1 MKVNGKNMTYKEVCD
16 LFDSTAETPPADDRV
31 ILTHDEIA
39 QARRNKREANKKVV
53 TFANTPIYRTLHAS
67 MRLLI
72 EVVQMI
78 PKKNVKLTDTLLQ
91 NFTEMIR
98 WTAAAY
104 HHSDYLLK
112 ANALEEA
119 ISLMYVVKI
128 TINCMSNLVGDKKL
142 KQLTTSND
150 AVMRQLVAWRSSLT
164 SQGSDEDAQ

>member
-1 MKVNGKNMTYKEVCD
+1 MSYEEVCA
-16 LFDSTAETPPADDRV
+16 LFEGSAQTSPDDRV
-31 ILTHDEIA
+31 ILTQEEIA
-39 QARRNKREANKKVV
+39 QSKRNKREAQKKVT
-53 TFANTPIYRTLHAS
+53 TFANAPIYRTLHTS

-72 EVVQMI
+72 EIVQMI

-104 HHSDYLLK
+104 HHSDNLLK
-112 ANALEEA
+112 MNALEEA
-119 ISLMYVVKI
+119 ISLMYVVRI
-128 TINCMSNLVGDKKL
+128 TINCMSNLVGDKKH

-164 SQGSDEDAQ
+164 SRGSDDDAQ